1 LGLLELAPFE
11 HAAAHPLQDSMNS
24 KTNRAS
30 ANHQVDGSSIFLL
43 VGSQRS
49 GTNFLRE
56 LIGTNP
62 GAVVHGEVLY
72 PYPLPNCY
80 HNFVRTMVSRQMPP
94 LHYED
99 GIGLLD
105 EYMVFLRE
113 DCKRSYPAKAG
124 MVKALGLDVKYN
136 QLRFITPVHYDLHLR
151 PLFLEYCSRRG
162 VPILHLVRTNV
173 LHQAL
178 SMALAEARN
187 VYHNYDGGR
196 TVAPIAVEVPR
207 VLQCARWVES
217 EAAVFRDMTRDLR
230 VMEISYERLI
240 AACARVAPGA
250 KLGVSARV
258 MGEVANFLGLEND
271 FEHPASIKK
280 VVDRPYQELL
290 TNYADVVAAVRGSEF
305 EPFLDSI

>member
-1 LGLLELAPFE
+1 
-11 HAAAHPLQDSMNS
+11 MNS
-24 KTNRAS
+24 PVNRAN
-30 ANHQVDGSSIFLL
+30 ANHQVDGATVFLL

-62 GAVVHGEVLY
+62 AAIVHGEVLY

-80 HNFVRTMVSRQMPP
+80 HNFVRTMVTRQMPP
-94 LHYED
+94 LHYDD

-105 EYMVFLRE
+105 DYLVFLRE

-151 PLFLEYCSRRG
+151 PLMLEHCGIRG

-178 SMALAEARN
+178 SMAIAEARN

-196 TVAPIAVEVPR
+196 AASPVAVQVDR

-230 VMEISYERLI
+230 VLEISYERLI

-250 KLGVSARV
+250 KLGASARV
-258 MGEVANFLGLEND
+258 MGEVASFLGIDND

-280 VVDRPYQELL
+280 VIDRPYQELL
-290 TNYADVVAAVRGSEF
+290 TNYSDVVAAVRGSEF

>member
-1 LGLLELAPFE
+1 MQPPKDEMTSP
-11 HAAAHPLQDSMNS
+11 
-24 KTNRAS
+24 TIRAS
-30 ANHQVDGSSIFLL
+30 ANHQVDGSVVFLL

-62 GAVVHGEVLY
+62 AAIVHGEVLY

-80 HNFVRTMVSRQMPP
+80 HNFVRTMVTRQIPP

-105 EYMVFLRE
+105 DYMVFLRE
-113 DCKRSYPAKAG
+113 DCKRSYPSKAG
-124 MVKALGLDVKYN
+124 MVKALGIDVKYN
-136 QLRFITPVHYDLHLR
+136 QLRFVTPVHYDLHLR
-151 PLFLEYCSRRG
+151 PLLLEYCGRHG

-187 VYHNYDGGR
+187 VYHNYGGGGSA
-196 TVAPIAVEVPR
+196 APVAVEPER

-230 VMEISYERLI
+230 VLEISYERLI

-250 KLGVSARV
+250 KLGASARV
-258 MGEVANFLGLEND
+258 MGEVASFLGIDND

-280 VVDRPYQELL
+280 VVDRPYAELL
-290 TNYADVVAAVRGSEF
+290 SNYAAVVAAVRGSEF